1 MSSEQYLYSQVEQ
14 TIVERIRRGALL
26 PGQRLPSLR
35 ALSQRMGLSLA
46 TVSQAYAELERKGM
60 VEARPRSGYFVRRS
74 LREPQPP
81 VCTPVLASPPR
92 EVTRAALIRSVLDA
106 LGRTELLP
114 LSAALPQP
122 DLLPTRALSRCL
134 AEVMRTSAG
143 RALDYEPVTGYP
155 ELLRQIAMLDM
166 DNAPAS
172 PGGLVITNGAMEAL
186 HIALRCVT
194 RPGDNVIIQAPT
206 YFCFLQL
213 LENLQLRA
221 IEIPSCPERGIDP
234 ASLDQAL
241 RSFSV
246 AACVFTPNFNNPD
259 GSLTPDEAKA
269 EIVAMLADRSI
280 PLIEDE
286 IYGDLHFGPS
296 RPHSCAWFDRQGLV
310 LTCSSFSKTLAPGF
324 RVGWLRPG
332 RFHEQA
338 LAVKITTNVC
348 TASPMQIAIAEY
360 LRSGAYTR
368 HLRRLRQR
376 LAEQAATMRLA
387 IGRHFPAGTRVT
399 SPRGGMQLWI
409 ELPGGADGIEYFRR
423 ARAENI
429 GVCPGSIFSTC
440 DGFKNFVRVCCGN
453 IWSEEMERGLKTLG
467 RLAGELVG

>member
-1 MSSEQYLYSQVEQ
+1 MSSEHFLYSQVEQ
-14 TIVERIRRGALL
+14 AIVERIRQGAIL

-35 ALSQRMGLSLA
+35 ALSRRMGMSLA
-46 TVSQAYAELERKGM
+46 TVSQAYAELERKGL
-60 VEARPRSGYFVRRS
+60 VEARPRSGYFVRRVV
-74 LREPQPP
+74 REPRPP
-81 VCTPVLASPPR
+81 VRRTAEATPPAPR
-92 EVTRAALIRSVLDA
+92 EVTRAALIRGVLDA
-106 LGRTELLP
+106 LGRTDLLPLGVSLPQPELLP
-114 LSAALPQP
+114 SK
-122 DLLPTRALSRCL
+122 ALSRCL
-134 AEVMRTSAG
+134 TEVMRSRAG

-166 DNAPAS
+166 DS
-172 PGGLVITNGAMEAL
+172 GPGELVITNGAMEAL

-194 RPGDNVIIQAPT
+194 KPGDNVIIQSPT
-206 YFCFLQL
+206 YYCFLQL
-213 LENLQLRA
+213 LESLQLRA
-221 IEIPSCPERGIDP
+221 IEIPSCPEGGIDP

-259 GSLTPDEAKA
+259 GSLTQDEVKA
-269 EIVAMLADRSI
+269 ELVGMLAARDI

-286 IYGDLHFGPS
+286 VYAELHFGPS
-296 RPHSCAWFDRQGLV
+296 RPHSCARFDRKGLV

-338 LAVKITTNVC
+338 LATKVTTNVC
-348 TASPMQIAIAEY
+348 TASPMQIAVAEY

-387 IGRHFPAGTRVT
+387 IGRHFPTGTRVT
-399 SPRGGMQLWI
+399 SPRGGMQLWV
-409 ELPGGADGIEYFRR
+409 ELPGDADGSEYFRR
-423 ARAENI
+423 ARAEKI
-429 GVCPGSIFSTC
+429 GVCPGSIFSAR
-440 DGFKNFVRVCCGN
+440 DGFRKYVRICCGN
-453 IWSEEMERGLKTLG
+453 IWTEEMEKGLKTLG
-467 RLAGELVG
+467 RLARELAG

>member
-1 MSSEQYLYSQVEQ
+1 MSSEQFLYTQVEQ
-14 TIVERIRRGALL
+14 AMVERIRQGAIL

-35 ALSQRMGLSLA
+35 SLSRRMGLSLA
-46 TVSQAYAELERKGM
+46 TVSQAYAELERKGL
-60 VEARPRSGYFVRRS
+60 VEARPRSGYFVRRA
-74 LREPQPP
+74 LREPRPP
-81 VCTPVLASPPR
+81 VCAPGLAPAPQ
-92 EVTRAALIRSVLDA
+92 EVTRDALIRSVLDA

-114 LSAALPQP
+114 LGVSLPQP
-122 DLLPTRALSRCL
+122 ELLPAKALSRCL
-134 AEVMRTSAG
+134 TEVMRTRAG

-155 ELLRQIAMLDM
+155 ELLRQIAMLDL
-166 DNAPAS
+166 DNGPAA

-194 RPGDNVIIQAPT
+194 RPGDNVIIQSPT
-206 YFCFLQL
+206 YYCFLQL
-213 LENLQLRA
+213 LESLQLRA
-221 IEIPSCPERGIDP
+221 IEIPSCPEQGIDP

-246 AACVFTPNFNNPD
+246 AACVLTPNFNNPD

-269 EIVAMLADRSI
+269 EIVTMLAERSI

-286 IYGDLHFGPS
+286 VYGELHFGPS
-296 RPHSCAWFDRQGLV
+296 RPHSCARFDRQGLV

-332 RFHEQA
+332 LFQEQA
-338 LAVKITTNVC
+338 LALKITTNVC

-360 LRSGAYTR
+360 LRSGAYIR

-409 ELPGGADGIEYFRR
+409 ELPGGADSIEYFRR
-423 ARAENI
+423 ARAERI
-429 GVCPGSIFSTC
+429 GVCPGNIFSTR
-440 DGFKNFVRVCCGN
+440 DGFRSYVRICCGN
-453 IWSEEMERGLKTLG
+453 IWTAEMEQGLKTLG
-467 RLAGELVG
+467 RLAGELAR